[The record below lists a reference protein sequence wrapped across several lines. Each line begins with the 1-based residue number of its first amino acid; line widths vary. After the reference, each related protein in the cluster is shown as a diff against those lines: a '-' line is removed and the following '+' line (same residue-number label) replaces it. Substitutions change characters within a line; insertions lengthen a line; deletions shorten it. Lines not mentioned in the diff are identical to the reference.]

1 MKEFLMK
8 YNICHIRVMTRMF
21 VNAFEKLTTSHAY
34 SLYEDDLREMLPK
47 LSSTVGKIIALGE
60 SILDIEN
67 DYDFMAFKDEIDVM
81 LPDTDQR
88 LKTVVVIVLFCAYK
102 VCMHIYTLM

>member
-1 MKEFLMK
+1 
-8 YNICHIRVMTRMF
+8 MF
-21 VNAFEKLTTSHAY
+21 VNVFDKPTTSHAY
-34 SLYEDDLREMLPK
+34 CLYEDDLRELLPK

-60 SILDIEN
+60 TILNIEN
-67 DYDFMAFKDEIDVM
+67 DDDFTALKDEIDGL

-102 VCMHIYTLM
+102 VWSV